1 MRIILLIIQA
11 LLAVHTLI
19 GAIWKFSN
27 SAAQTMP
34 TLATIPNNLWLVMSI
49 MEILAAIILMVSIF
63 YKPLLK
69 YVSLSALFIILEM
82 LIFSGIHLYSEI
94 NDFGPMIYW
103 LVTAVISGFVLMGY
117 KNKSLAHS

>member
-82 LIFSGIHLYSEI
+82 LIFSGIHLYSET